1 MTKTFGHL
9 DKSLPN
15 SSEFSLKV
23 EVAKF
28 FPWNSQMLAET
39 CALAKDFSSGGK
51 NINIGLFSTRNDQI
65 IAKHSV
71 WMGITNMST
80 LRAFPGAKRALRQT
94 F

>member
-23 EVAKF
+23 EEAKF

-51 NINIGLFSTRNDQI
+51 
-65 IAKHSV
+65 KH
-71 WMGITNMST
+71 
-80 LRAFPGAKRALRQT
+80 R
-94 F
+94 

>member
-28 FPWNSQMLAET
+28 FSWNSQMLAET
-39 CALAKDFSSGGK
+39 CALAK
-51 NINIGLFSTRNDQI
+51 NIFKRLLFESLILQVLQSLKSANIGQKRSSIHNVCTVTFLFLLS
-65 IAKHSV
+65 
-71 WMGITNMST
+71 
-80 LRAFPGAKRALRQT
+80 L
-94 F
+94 

>member
-28 FPWNSQMLAET
+28 FSWNSQMLAET
-39 CALAKDFSSGGK
+39 CALAK
-51 NINIGLFSTRNDQI
+51 NIFKRLLFES
-65 IAKHSV
+65 
-71 WMGITNMST
+71 
-80 LRAFPGAKRALRQT
+80 L
-94 F
+94 

>member
-28 FPWNSQMLAET
+28 FSWNSQMLAET
-39 CALAKDFSSGGK
+39 WALAKKYSF
-51 NINIGLFSTRNDQI
+51 F
-65 IAKHSV
+65 
-71 WMGITNMST
+71 
-80 LRAFPGAKRALRQT
+80 
-94 F
+94 